1 VIVGHLGV
9 AFGARAFRRDVP
21 LVWFITAA
29 IAPDIADGFIA
40 AGRMMFRDNTGSF
53 FCNAFGGWS
62 HSLPASAVL
71 AILMAGAAWGWTHN
85 RSAAVIIGAVVLTH
99 LPLDLVTGLKA
110 LWPGGP
116 VAGLFL
122 YRFGVWDFAVE
133 LPVLLL
139 GWALLR
145 RHGGPRWATSIAM
158 PAFLILIQA
167 KADLAKIEHPP
178 GPPRYCVADG
188 RYRNASATAESLT

>member
-9 AFGARAFRRDVP
+9 AFGARAFRRDAP
-21 LVWFITAA
+21 LVWLMAA
-29 IAPDIADGFIA
+29 SIAPDLADGCIA
-40 AGRMMFRDNTGSF
+40 LARMALRNDTSRFL
-53 FCNAFGGWS
+53 CNAFGAWT

-71 AILMAGAAWGWTHN
+71 AVLMAGAALAYTHN
-85 RSAAVIIGAVVLTH
+85 RAAAAVIGAVVLTH

-116 VAGLFL
+116 VAGLFF
-122 YRFGVWDFAVE
+122 YRFALWDFLTE

-145 RHGGPRWATSIAM
+145 RSGGPRWATSIATI
-158 PAFLILIQA
+158 AGLVLIQA
-167 KADLAKIEHPP
+167 KADLAKVDHPP
-178 GPPRYCVADG
+178 GPPHYCGVDG
-188 RYRNASATAESLT
+188 R